1 MRARRPRP
9 RRVGEAA
16 DIAVASN
23 RSEPFPTHA
32 AAIGQGG
39 FAALGGITVQ
49 EAVLPL
55 AADFGRLILA
65 FHK

>member
-1 MRARRPRP
+1 M
-9 RRVGEAA
+9 
-16 DIAVASN
+16 AVTLN
-23 RSEPFPTHA
+23 WSEPFATHA

-39 FAALGGITVQ
+39 LAALGGITVQ